1 PQAIGTLTVVGV
13 QARTSTALVINSQ
26 HEFTVGSPVESAV
39 TKQDSHTPSA
49 WEQLMAR
56 VATLSIAIPPC
67 LERARQAVR
76 TAEMT
81 GASRQDLAAATNT
94 LAYATSTFQQAQEVL
109 NQGKREQ
116 ALALLEAA
124 QSDCLTAQ
132 QLANQAGIRVASR
145 TPPSLD
151 SYTVQRGDTLWDISA
166 LELIYRNPL
175 LWPILYKANRDHIR
189 DPDVIVPTQTLTV
202 PRSYT
207 PEEATAA
214 LRRARARGPWQLG
227 DGPDFYVLE
236 GVRP

>member
-1 PQAIGTLTVVGV
+1 
-13 QARTSTALVINSQ
+13 
-26 HEFTVGSPVESAV
+26 
-39 TKQDSHTPSA
+39 
-49 WEQLMAR
+49 
-56 VATLSIAIPPC
+56 
-67 LERARQAVR
+67 
-76 TAEMT
+76 
-81 GASRQDLAAATNT
+81 
-94 LAYATSTFQQAQEVL
+94 
-109 NQGKREQ
+109 
-116 ALALLEAA
+116 ALLEAA

-236 GVRP
+236 GARP